1 MSYWSKA
8 VKWISQAKK
17 ASGQPSNTQVFI
29 WKVLNCLAHASTKDI
44 CRVSTTSSSVCM
56 FIQETFENHF
66 WEVILPGTV
75 HLTPGFFHI
84 TPSPLRMLFLTC
96 CVAQFYENK
105 NCTVEPPGFG
115 GTENPASV
123 YRNNA
128 VLYCQHHQ
136 YLRPALG
143 FFFFPTRS
151 PEARVDGR
159 RRSIFSFS
167 SVAHC
172 HCPCLCCVCAESQRQ
187 ICIAAMRAR
196 TGSSGAAGLCA
207 WVCDDCSAWLHI
219 WQWTGSGGRFISF
232 IYFF

>member
-17 ASGQPSNTQVFI
+17 VSGQPSNTQVFI

-105 NCTVEPPGFG
+105 TALLNRQVLEGLKIPPVFTGTMQCFTVNTINIYGQLW
-115 GTENPASV
+115 V
-123 YRNNA
+123 
-128 VLYCQHHQ
+128 
-136 YLRPALG
+136 
-143 FFFFPTRS
+143 FFFFQPGHQK
-151 PEARVDGR
+151 PEWMVAEEA
-159 RRSIFSFS
+159 SF
-167 SVAHC
+167 
-172 HCPCLCCVCAESQRQ
+172 LFLQ
-187 ICIAAMRAR
+187 
-196 TGSSGAAGLCA
+196 
-207 WVCDDCSAWLHI
+207 LHI
-219 WQWTGSGGRFISF
+219 VTALVCVVFVPSHKGRFV
-232 IYFF
+232 